1 MASYLYKTLVISEKR
16 KKDIDYNFEQIMEK
30 INRSKEKEKDNVT
43 MYMRNLDEDSLRVED
58 TFKNLKLE
66 KWSKG
71 LQKGLTQYV
80 QKTYDEERGELEKQT
95 LNEMK
100 MGKMDV
106 VSEMNQD
113 IYNFELDEHDRVDAE
128 IDREVNDLSGLAEDD
143 DFGNKDGDEEY

>member
-1 MASYLYKTLVISEKR
+1 MASYLYKTLVITEKR
-16 KKDIDYNFEQIMEK
+16 KKDIDYNFEQVMEK

-80 QKTYDEERGELEKQT
+80 KKTYDEERNELEKQT
-95 LNEMK
+95 INEMK

-113 IYNFELDEHDRVDAE
+113 IYNFELDEQERADAE
-128 IDREVNDLSGLAEDD
+128 IEKEVNDLSGLAEDD
-143 DFGNKDGDEEY
+143 DFGDKDGDEEY